1 MNITEKLKRFRR
13 GPAVILPKDIGLIIT
28 LTGLNRDSKVLDA
41 GTGTGFLAAYLA
53 NICKELITYE
63 NRKEFYD
70 IAKFNLKDFKNIKL
84 RYKDVYNGFNEKNLD
99 LITLDL
105 KEPWKVLR
113 YTEKSL
119 KKEGFLFCYLPTINQ
134 VELLLKEARRY
145 KFKLIKLTELIEREW
160 ETDDRLRPKSQI
172 IGHTGFLMFFAKP

>member
-1 MNITEKLKRFRR
+1 M
-13 GPAVILPKDIGLIIT
+13 
-28 LTGLNRDSKVLDA
+28 
-41 GTGTGFLAAYLA
+41 
-53 NICKELITYE
+53 
-63 NRKEFYD
+63 
-70 IAKFNLKDFKNIKL
+70 
-84 RYKDVYNGFNEKNLD
+84 
-99 LITLDL
+99 ITLDL

-113 YTEKSL
+113 YAEKSL

-172 IGHTGFLMFFAKP
+172 IGHTGFLMFFAKS

>member
-53 NICKELITYE
+53 NICKEVITYE

-113 YTEKSL
+113 YAEKSL

-172 IGHTGFLMFFAKP
+172 IGHTGFLMFFAKS

>member
-70 IAKFNLKDFKNIKL
+70 MLKIHFSKVDIFGIFLNKDKRMKELFFTKMVEKYPAPQEIKK
-84 RYKDVYNGFNEKNLD
+84 R
-99 LITLDL
+99 
-105 KEPWKVLR
+105 
-113 YTEKSL
+113 
-119 KKEGFLFCYLPTINQ
+119 
-134 VELLLKEARRY
+134 
-145 KFKLIKLTELIEREW
+145 LIEKLVDE
-160 ETDDRLRPKSQI
+160 RPWRW
-172 IGHTGFLMFFAKP
+172 